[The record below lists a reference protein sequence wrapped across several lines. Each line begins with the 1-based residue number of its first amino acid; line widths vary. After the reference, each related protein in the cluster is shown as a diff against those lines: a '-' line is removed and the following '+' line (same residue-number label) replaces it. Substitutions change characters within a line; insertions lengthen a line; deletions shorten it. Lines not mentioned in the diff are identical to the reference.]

1 MKVAIFGNTHR
12 QETISTIKE
21 LLLFLSQEGIQAV
34 LDTNIH
40 QVLSQECFPLPITAM
55 QPQEEADWALSV
67 GGDGTFLTTAAAV
80 GQRMPIIGLNTG
92 RLGFLADIS
101 PADMQEAFAKLLAGH
116 YTLEQRSLLEV
127 KAENAQL
134 TLPSHALNEVA
145 LLKQDLSSMI
155 SVSVYLD
162 GQFLHTY
169 QADGLM
175 VATPTG
181 STAYSLSVGGPILT
195 PQTQNFILAPVATH
209 SLNVR
214 PMVIADNT
222 LIELQVSSRSNSFL
236 LSVDGQSQALNDAV
250 KITLR
255 KAPYT
260 VKTIRIDGHSFF
272 QTLKTKLMWGADKRL

>member
-1 MKVAIFGNTHR
+1 MKVAIFGNIHR

-34 LDTNIH
+34 LDDNIH
-40 QVLSQECFPLPITAM
+40 RVLSQEHFPLPIIAM

-80 GQRMPIIGLNTG
+80 GQRMPILGLNTG
-92 RLGFLADIS
+92 RLGFLADVS
-101 PADMQEAFAKLLAGH
+101 PDDMREAFAKLLAGH
-116 YTLEQRSLLEV
+116 YALEQRSLLEV
-127 KAENAQL
+127 KAENVQL
-134 TLPSHALNEVA
+134 ALPPHALNEVA

-181 STAYSLSVGGPILT
+181 STAYALSVGGPILT

-214 PMVIADNT
+214 PMVIADDT
-222 LIELQVSSRSNSFL
+222 LIELHVKSRSNSFL
-236 LSVDGQSQALNDAV
+236 LSVDGQSQVLNDAV
-250 KITLR
+250 KITLK

-260 VKTIRIDGHSFF
+260 VQTIRIDGHSFF

>member
-1 MKVAIFGNTHR
+1 MR
-12 QETISTIKE
+12 
-21 LLLFLSQEGIQAV
+21 
-34 LDTNIH
+34 
-40 QVLSQECFPLPITAM
+40 
-55 QPQEEADWALSV
+55 
-67 GGDGTFLTTAAAV
+67 
-80 GQRMPIIGLNTG
+80 
-92 RLGFLADIS
+92 
-101 PADMQEAFAKLLAGH
+101 EAFAKLLAGH
-116 YTLEQRSLLEV
+116 YALEQRSLLEV
-127 KAENAQL
+127 KAENVQL
-134 TLPSHALNEVA
+134 ALPPHALNEVA

-181 STAYSLSVGGPILT
+181 STAYALSVGGPILT

-214 PMVIADNT
+214 PMVIADDT
-222 LIELQVSSRSNSFL
+222 LIELHVKSRSNSFL
-236 LSVDGQSQALNDAV
+236 LSVDGQSQVLNDAV
-250 KITLR
+250 KITLK

-260 VKTIRIDGHSFF
+260 VQTIRIDGHSFF

>member
-34 LDTNIH
+34 LDDNIH
-40 QVLSQECFPLPITAM
+40 RVLSQEHFPLPITAM

-92 RLGFLADIS
+92 RLGFLADVS
-101 PADMQEAFAKLLAGH
+101 PDDMREAFAKLLAGH
-116 YTLEQRSLLEV
+116 YALEQRSLLEV
-127 KAENAQL
+127 KAENVQL
-134 TLPSHALNEVA
+134 ALPPHALNEVA

-181 STAYSLSVGGPILT
+181 STAYALSVGGPILT

-214 PMVIADNT
+214 PMVIADDT
-222 LIELQVSSRSNSFL
+222 LIELHVKSRSNSFL
-236 LSVDGQSQALNDAV
+236 LSVDGQSQVLNDAV
-250 KITLR
+250 KITLK

-260 VKTIRIDGHSFF
+260 VQTIRIDGHSFF